1 MSLVR
6 IGTSTERKVPFGTFR
21 ILRVFFPH
29 NLLIY
34 EIRADTGLG

>member
-6 IGTSTERKVPFGTFR
+6 IGTSTERKVPFGTFG
-21 ILRVFFPH
+21 ILRFFFPH
-29 NLLIY
+29 NLLMY